1 MQRRRRCEGCRWA
14 AAGPGRGAG
23 GRRQSL
29 AGHLLTCRGP
39 AAPQAPPVWR
49 AAEGPEG
56 QTAAP
61 MGGDGAWQNYS
72 QRPSPTGA
80 KGTGGIGGPGC
91 GARGRRRGLA
101 GLRDDAPSRRLAA
114 RTARGRA
121 AAHGHNQQPGPTAH
135 HAAPGTPAAP
145 QAATQRKHAA
155 AREGRRAFTQLV
167 HTLDTVERPSI
178 QCSRAATTSA
188 TWTALR
194 AAPLR
199 RLSPETTRMRPRLPS
214 TA

>member
-1 MQRRRRCEGCRWA
+1 M
-14 AAGPGRGAG
+14 
-23 GRRQSL
+23 
-29 AGHLLTCRGP
+29 
-39 AAPQAPPVWR
+39 
-49 AAEGPEG
+49 G

-61 MGGDGAWQNYS
+61 MGGDGAWQSYS
-72 QRPSPTGA
+72 QPPSPTGA
-80 KGTGGIGGPGC
+80 KGTGGTGGPGC

-101 GLRDDAPSRRLAA
+101 AVPVGGGGAWLGFEATRRAKLAA

-121 AAHGHNQQPGPTAH
+121 AAHGHNQQPSPTAH
-135 HAAPGTPAAP
+135 HAAPGTPVAP
-145 QAATQRKHAA
+145 QAATQRKRAA
-155 AREGRRAFTQLV
+155 ARQGRRAFTQLV
-167 HTLDTVERPSI
+167 HVLDTVERPSI